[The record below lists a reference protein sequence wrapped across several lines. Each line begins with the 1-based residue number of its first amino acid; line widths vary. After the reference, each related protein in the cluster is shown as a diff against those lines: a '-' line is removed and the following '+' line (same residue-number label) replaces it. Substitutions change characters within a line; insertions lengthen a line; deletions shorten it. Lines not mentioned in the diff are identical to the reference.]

1 MSTGGREKS
10 SLFRSLSKVL
20 HRKSKSGSVGSIG
33 ISTHSSYHTSAH
45 GQYTLLCPWSVHT
58 PLPMV
63 STHPSVHGQYTPLCP
78 WSVHTPLSMVSTHP
92 SVHGQCYLHHLPY
105 LLIFN
110 CTGVPLLL
118 TSMTTKICT
127 NTAATAP

>member
-58 PLPMV
+58 PLSMV
-63 STHPSVHGQYTPLCP
+63 STHPSVHGQYTLLCP
-78 WSVHTPLSMVSTHP
+78 WAVHTPLSMVSTHP
-92 SVHGQCYLHHLPY
+92 SAHDTPLPMVMVSVAYITYLTYSFSTALESPY
-105 LLIFN
+105 Y
-110 CTGVPLLL
+110 
-118 TSMTTKICT
+118 
-127 NTAATAP
+127 